1 MDQFELVV
9 EAREGKGT
17 SAARRLRRAGKTP
30 AVLYGAGKDVIPL
43 VLNANALRKQ
53 LENEAFFS
61 HVLTVKM
68 GNKTEQVVLKALQ
81 RDPVTSR
88 VVHLD
93 LQRVVATQALTMRVP
108 LHFENE
114 DKCVG
119 KRAGGVVS
127 RLLTELEITCL
138 PKDLPEFIAVD
149 LSELVIGQVLHLSE
163 LKLPPGV
170 TVAATTQEDPAV
182 VSVQTPAVAAPVEGE
197 GEELLGEAEAAVPGV
212 PPQEGGE

>member
-1 MDQFELVV
+1 MDQFELIA

-17 SAARRLRRAGKTP
+17 SAARRMRRAGKTP
-30 AVLYGAGKDVIPL
+30 GVLYGAGKDVVSL
-43 VLNANALRKQ
+43 SLNENALRKQ

-61 HVLTVKM
+61 HVLTVKIS
-68 GNKTEQVVLKALQ
+68 GKSEQVVVKALQ
-81 RDPVTSR
+81 RDPVSAR

-108 LHFENE
+108 LHFDNE

-127 RLLTELEITCL
+127 RLLTELAVTCL

-149 LSELVIGQVLHLSE
+149 LTPLVIGQVLHVSE
-163 LKLPPGV
+163 LELPSGV
-170 TVAATTQEDPAV
+170 SVAATTQEDPAV
-182 VSVQTPAVAAPVEGE
+182 VSVQTPAAAAPAEEE
-197 GEELLGEAEAAVPGV
+197 GEEGLGEAEAGAPGV
-212 PPQEGGE
+212 VSEGGE

>member
-1 MDQFELVV
+1 
-9 EAREGKGT
+9 
-17 SAARRLRRAGKTP
+17 
-30 AVLYGAGKDVIPL
+30 
-43 VLNANALRKQ
+43 
-53 LENEAFFS
+53 
-61 HVLTVKM
+61 
-68 GNKTEQVVLKALQ
+68 
-81 RDPVTSR
+81 
-88 VVHLD
+88 
-93 LQRVVATQALTMRVP
+93 MRVP